1 MERPQEQAPE
11 DQVGNACDKNDRDDL
26 DEEEDEPADDT
37 FKEKIEKDLQLLIE
51 EICSKANQ
59 TNQRQQHQPSIEPGV
74 REEKEKEVTGA
85 QWRAM
90 YGIQYY
96 SEICLFFHLKA
107 KNLITAGHNSSETN
121 ESGWRI
127 V

>member
-37 FKEKIEKDLQLLIE
+37 FKEKIEHPNIFSSFQK
-51 EICSKANQ
+51 
-59 TNQRQQHQPSIEPGV
+59 
-74 REEKEKEVTGA
+74 
-85 QWRAM
+85 
-90 YGIQYY
+90 
-96 SEICLFFHLKA
+96 
-107 KNLITAGHNSSETN
+107 ITY
-121 ESGWRI
+121 

>member
-26 DEEEDEPADDT
+26 DEEEDEPSDDT

-74 REEKEKEVTGA
+74 RDEKEKEVTGA
-85 QWRAM
+85 Q
-90 YGIQYY
+90 
-96 SEICLFFHLKA
+96 
-107 KNLITAGHNSSETN
+107 
-121 ESGWRI
+121 
-127 V
+127 

>member
-59 TNQRQQHQPSIEPGV
+59 TNQQQQPFIEPGV
-74 REEKEKEVTGA
+74 REEREKEVKL
-85 QWRAM
+85 RAM
-90 YGIQYY
+90 YGVQ
-96 SEICLFFHLKA
+96 C
-107 KNLITAGHNSSETN
+107 
-121 ESGWRI
+121 
-127 V
+127 